1 MKLVYW
7 TTMVAALLL
16 APALV
21 HAVPSFARQTG
32 LECVSCHLSWLELS
46 SVGREFK
53 LGGYTLMK
61 DTKEE
66 RPWLPMQS
74 DGPPPRLPLAAVAT
88 GVMVCCVRT
97 FCTSTTGL
105 APVTVTVS
113 SSDPTFRSAL
123 IAEVVPR
130 DTSTPSR
137 ANELNPDSVN
147 VTL

>member
-7 TTMVAALLL
+7 TAMVAALLL

-61 DTKEE
+61 EGKEE
-66 RPWLPMQS
+66 RPWLPLPMQS
-74 DGPPPRLPLAAVAT
+74 DGPPPKLPLAAMLQVSAT
-88 GVMVCCVRT
+88 HT
-97 FCTSTTGL
+97 N
-105 APVTVTVS
+105 
-113 SSDPTFRSAL
+113 
-123 IAEVVPR
+123 
-130 DTSTPSR
+130 STPGADPRNFPKNNKGVLQEFS
-137 ANELNPDSVN
+137 LF
-147 VTL
+147 